1 MFQIRLKPDFSE
13 TNQTHKRL
21 LLNSGISSSKA
32 RTVKPFFRFHI
43 RVFINLCWPISLLY
57 AYSLSTKIIM
67 WKRYLSSTQTCQHI
81 MSLGR
86 WPFGRLATHTND
98 SISRACISLSPFL
111 LRRAR
116 WKRGGRGF
124 EVNVQPHWEL
134 FKWDFSEK
142 GHPTVELKYTTFF
155 MNSSL

>member
-1 MFQIRLKPDFSE
+1 MKEISQF
-13 TNQTHKRL
+13 
-21 LLNSGISSSKA
+21 NS
-32 RTVKPFFRFHI
+32 
-43 RVFINLCWPISLLY
+43 N
-57 AYSLSTKIIM
+57 LSTHNEF
-67 WKRYLSSTQTCQHI
+67 RL
-81 MSLGR
+81 
-86 WPFGRLATHTND
+86 FGRLATHTND

-124 EVNVQPHWEL
+124 EVNVQQHWEL

-155 MNSSL
+155 YEFLTLNPFRSRASPLLTPKGIFIEVMSKVLQLEFAFVYHLFHIVLYSSSSRFCVRLR